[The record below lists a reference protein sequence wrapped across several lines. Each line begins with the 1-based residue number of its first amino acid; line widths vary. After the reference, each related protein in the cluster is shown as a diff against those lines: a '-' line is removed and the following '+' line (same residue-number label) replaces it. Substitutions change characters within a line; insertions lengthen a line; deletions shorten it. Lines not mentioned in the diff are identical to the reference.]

1 MDIFD
6 IFKKLESS
14 DSAPAKKEISMIV
27 ACLGNPGDEYKRTRH
42 NAGFMC
48 ADVMREKYSFDIK
61 KAKFRALY
69 GEAVICGKRVV
80 VMLPQTYMNSSGEAI
95 RAAADF
101 YNLPPEKVLV
111 LVDDIA
117 LDVGSIRI
125 RNGGSDGGHNGLK
138 SIIKELGSS
147 AFPRIR
153 IGVGK
158 KPHPDYD
165 LIKWVLGDI
174 PNAQNAELTS
184 SLENAADAVGLIA
197 SGQINEAMNKYNKKA
212 ENGK

>member
-6 IFKKLESS
+6 IFKKLESGGAS
-14 DSAPAKKEISMIV
+14 PSKKEISMII

-42 NAGFMC
+42 NVGFMC
-48 ADVMREKYSFDIK
+48 ADVMREKYGFDIK

-69 GEAVICGKRVV
+69 GEADICGKRAI
-80 VMLPQTYMNSSGEAI
+80 VMLPQTYMNNSGEAI

-101 YNLPPEKVLV
+101 YNLSAEKVLV
-111 LVDDIA
+111 IVDDIA
-117 LDVGSIRI
+117 LDVGNIRI
-125 RNGGSDGGHNGLK
+125 RNNGSDGGHNGLK

-147 AFPRIR
+147 SFPRIR

-174 PNAQNAELTS
+174 PSAQNAELTR
-184 SLENAADAVGLIA
+184 SLENAADAVGLII
-197 SGQINEAMNKYNKKA
+197 SGQTNEAMNKYNKKA
-212 ENGK
+212 ES